1 MRRRVASSECF
12 CLSALTRRHMAALF
26 PPELE
31 FVVVGRSGGH
41 GAMHCAFI
49 GQFPDW
55 GVACRVCLLV
65 TVVFFS
71 FGFCIV
77 QGFAYSAFDLSQK
90 LKKKMITYSEHKAFV
105 RYVINTEYLDCH

>member
-1 MRRRVASSECF
+1 
-12 CLSALTRRHMAALF
+12 MAALF

-31 FVVVGRSGGH
+31 FVVVVRSGGH

-49 GQFPDW
+49 LQFPDW
-55 GVACRVCLLV
+55 GWLVECAWLV

-77 QGFAYSAFDLSQK
+77 QGFAYSAFDLRQK
-90 LKKKMITYSEHKAFV
+90 LKKNDYI
-105 RYVINTEYLDCH
+105 L